1 MAIANLPDEEFKIM
15 VIKMLTQFGKR
26 INTVKTSKRQK
37 IQESQMEVTEKKT
50 TELSENYSRDLQQTR

>member
-15 VIKMLTQFGKR
+15 VIKMLTEFGKR

-37 IQESQMEVTEKKT
+37 IQEYQMEATEKKT
-50 TELSENYSRDLQQTR
+50 TELSENYSRELQQTR